1 METNIKVY
9 SNLNFVNNKNGE
21 AKQITIYVKNGIIN
35 EISYAPPEKGVEFID
50 CNNAFLIPGFVD
62 GHGHM
67 THLGKNQ
74 FEVDLSSCKSE
85 EDAIDKI
92 DEFYKQNKSLKC
104 ILGGGWNGFLKG

>member
-9 SNLNFVNNKNGE
+9 SNLNFVNNNNGE
-21 AKQITIYVKNGIIN
+21 AKQITIYVKNGIID

-67 THLGKNQ
+67 THLGKNR

-85 EDAIDKI
+85 
-92 DEFYKQNKSLKC
+92 
-104 ILGGGWNGFLKG
+104 